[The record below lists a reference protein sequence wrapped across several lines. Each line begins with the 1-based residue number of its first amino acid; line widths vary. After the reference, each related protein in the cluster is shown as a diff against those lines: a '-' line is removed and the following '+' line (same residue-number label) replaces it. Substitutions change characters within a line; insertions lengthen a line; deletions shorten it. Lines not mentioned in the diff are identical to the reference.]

1 MVDLSGKGEMSA
13 DDSLAE
19 QVSTAERAWPEH
31 AVAVVGV
38 GCRLPGGIVNLD
50 GLWQALLR
58 GADLIGEIPSS
69 RFEADRFVDDAV
81 PRPDRSYT
89 RAGGFLDGDITAF
102 DAAYFGISPKEAAT
116 MDPQQRLLLEMAV
129 EALDD
134 AGIDPAVLAGTD
146 TGVFIGISDPGYGTM
161 QALEPGGLGP
171 YSMSGAA
178 LSIAANRLS
187 HFFDLRGPSMSIDT
201 ACSSSLTAVER
212 AWRSLAEGSGR
223 MALAGGVNVLLGP
236 GPFIGFSQAS
246 MLSPTGRCRA
256 FSADADGFVRSEGG
270 GLVVLKRLA
279 DAIADGDR
287 IHGVIV
293 GAATNNDGRT
303 MGLALP
309 NAEAQE
315 ALLRQVYATAGIDPD
330 EIVYVEAH
338 GTGTQ
343 AGDLAECRALGR
355 ALGTR
360 RTRGVL
366 PIGSVKSNLGHLEPA
381 SGMPGLFKALL
392 ILRHRVIP
400 PSLHATTLNPRID
413 FDALGLRVA
422 VEPLP
427 LDEAGERPV
436 AGVNSFGFGGANAHV
451 ALAAPPAPTE
461 TGGEPAPPPAGA
473 LPVVVSARSRSA
485 LREAVERTAGHL
497 TSLEDRDYYDVA
509 YTATRRRAAHRHRA
523 VVLADSAAKAAR
535 ALATLADGFAEP
547 TGRETGASGPG
558 AGDAAVA
565 ESETVEHGRVAF
577 VFSGNGSQWPGMGA
591 DLLSDDTFRSAVEAV
606 DAELSDRLGWSVLKE
621 LSQPAGRSRLSA
633 TEVAQPLLFTVQVG
647 LVEMLKAA
655 GVRPGAVLGHS
666 VGEVAAAYAAGA
678 LSPAQAAQVIAER
691 GMAQSVTRGQGRMAA
706 LGLSETAARQI
717 LADYPGLE
725 VAAVNSERDVTI
737 AGPGESLKSLSEDLS
752 SRDVFFRELDLDYAF
767 HSGAMDPVRRPL
779 AEGLAALEPGPAR
792 IPMVSTV
799 TGGPVRG
806 PELDAAYWWRNVRE
820 PVRFAAAVERVLGDG
835 FDVLL
840 EIGPHPVLRSYLRRV
855 SGTTR
860 VRAAVVATLR
870 RDEPGPP
877 LVRRAVAELVAAG
890 ARIDWDRYFPRPG
903 VVRSLPAYPWQ
914 RERHWVGGPHAWV
927 RTNVDTTIRHPLLGQ
942 RLPVLD
948 PTWQGEIDH
957 VRVPWVADHRTGGAA
972 VMPATGYVE
981 MAVAAARLA
990 IPDAAEAVEVDRID
1004 ISRAMVV
1011 PSPAAGSVYVQ
1022 TSLHAE
1028 TGVITV
1034 ASAER
1039 QAEQPREHFRARV
1052 RPLLRE
1058 VPPPLDVAALRA
1070 RISTRVDVPG
1080 YYARAAEAQMV
1091 WGPEFRVL
1099 TELWMGEREVLGAYS
1114 CPEQG
1119 QGRYQIHP
1127 VVLDSAL
1134 QAGVL
1139 WLVESL
1145 RSGRGYMP
1153 ASIES
1158 VRLWGT
1164 PAARGLVH
1172 VRERSSS
1179 AEEVCWDIV
1188 VADDDG
1194 RVAAEVEGCRLRRM
1208 PGFHITPVTRYETV
1222 LRAAPR
1228 AGTPAEPWPAPGPE
1242 LILSGAAERIDRL
1255 RSAWHELDYPR
1266 YAARLEETFART
1278 LAGALGVLGASAAG
1292 RPIESVESVESVGV
1306 GELIEG
1312 CPGAHHRRM
1321 LRAALPL
1328 LERYGLLERQIGGG
1342 LRLKAVGA
1350 DPAGPRRDV
1359 RRDLREDLNQDSHPD
1374 LHRDLL
1380 ARGAAFV
1387 AQSALSVL
1395 VGRRLPE
1402 LLAGRRAV
1410 SDVLDHGG
1418 GHELLEQFHDIGPV
1432 SMFTDRIARALVEAI
1447 VREWPADRPL
1457 RVLEVGAGTGGT
1469 TAMLLPVLPADRT
1482 RYLVTDLT
1490 ETALTRLRQRFAGFD
1505 FVDHAILDLDADPV
1519 EQGLTAGGFDL
1530 VVAADSLHLARDLSA
1545 ALGCLS
1551 TLLVPGGQLL
1561 IAEQHRVE
1569 TLLPFLGVR
1578 EEFWDFTDEHV
1589 RPHSPLLSR
1598 EGWREVLAEAGYTEI
1613 VQVGDDDECA
1623 AGDFSVMLATAK
1635 AASAAVGK
1643 TLAATERASVTI
1655 EAVPVTAEGSPYVVE
1670 KAPAITEGSLV
1681 AVKSDSSTVEG
1692 SSAAVQE
1699 VSCAVEKTS
1708 ATTERASAREVPIAT
1723 ERASVTAHD
1732 LPDATGTWILAGE
1745 EGVDELTA
1753 ELRALLRAHGG
1764 DVLTTPLSD
1773 DPDHWAGYV
1782 RPTAQTITVAV
1793 ILGGA
1798 DAADPQAAVER
1809 VTHRAA
1815 ALRAIAL
1822 ACEQLP
1828 GHVATAVWLVARPCA
1843 ALPEPHLADVRLHP
1857 EDAAT
1862 WGTTRSLSNEQP
1874 RLTIRRLCLHPT
1886 GDAVRDAGRLAA
1898 ELLSPG
1904 EEDEILLTRRGRFVP
1919 RLLESGE
1926 HARGVPVGSDVAYRL
1941 KVCDPGFSYTLA
1953 WEEMPMPRPEPDEV
1967 VVEVRAIGLNYRDV
1981 MYAVGLLPTEAV
1993 EAVFGGHELGLE
2005 CAGIVTAVGSAVTG
2019 TRPGDRVMAAGPVGF
2034 ASHARA
2040 KAWGV
2045 VPLPEGMTFAE
2056 AATMPLAFCTA
2067 HHSLVHCARL
2077 KAGETILVHG
2087 GAGGVGLVALQYAR
2101 HRGARVIATAGTAAK
2116 RDLLLAMG
2124 ADHVL
2129 DSRSLRFAEQVRE
2142 LTGGRG
2148 VDIVLNSLAGEAINR
2163 GVECLRH
2170 GGRFIELGK
2179 RDIYQ
2184 NGSLL
2189 LRPFSDNI
2197 AFYGVDVGTLMWKA
2211 PELAAESISQA
2222 ASSNGSRRFQLL
2234 PHTVYPAARV
2244 ADAFAMMRHSRHI
2257 GKIVVSFDPRDEPVT
2272 VRPQQTAPRLDPEGA
2287 YLITG
2292 GLGGFGAA
2300 TARRLARRG
2309 ARHLALVGRRGAETP
2324 EAAALLEELE
2334 RAGAE
2339 VRAYA
2344 ADVADRDAMRRILH
2358 DLDADGHPL
2367 RGVVHAAMH
2376 LDDGLLADLDDD
2388 RIRAVLH
2395 PKVAGAFVLDELT
2408 RDRPL
2413 DLFVMY
2419 SSLTT
2424 VGNVGQTSYVAAN
2437 LFLEALARQ
2446 RNRRGLPGL
2455 TVCLGALAETGV
2467 LTRGRQGEA
2476 LAKAGIPPMPPAR
2489 ALDAVEAMLGERAD
2503 VAIVGRCDWGRLR
2516 RVLPSLHR
2524 PWLSPV
2530 LPPGADQQGPDLLP
2544 LLAEMGYERGYAH
2557 LTEQITRLLS
2567 TVLLIPA
2574 DQIAEDRR
2582 LDEYGL
2588 DSLMATELLTSI
2600 RSRFGVEIPPMELM
2614 RSGGTVAGIARSVLL
2629 RVGLR
2634 GERQPAEAGLR
2645 TGEPA

>member
-1 MVDLSGKGEMSA
+1 MSA
-13 DDSLAE
+13 DDPMVE
-19 QVSTAERAWPEH
+19 QAWPEH
-31 AVAVVGV
+31 AAAVVGV

-50 GLWQALLR
+50 GLWQALR
-58 GADLIGEIPSS
+58 QGADLVGQIPPS
-69 RFEADRFVDDAV
+69 RFEADRFVDDTM
-81 PRPDRSYT
+81 PRLNRSYT
-89 RAGGFLDGDITAF
+89 RAGGFLDEDLTAF
-102 DAAYFGISPKEAAT
+102 DAAYFGISPKEAAS

-146 TGVFIGISDPGYGTM
+146 TGVFIGISDPAYGTM
-161 QALEPGGLGP
+161 QALEPGAMGP
-171 YSMSGAA
+171 YSMSGAT

-212 AWRSLAEGSGR
+212 AWRSLAEGSSR
-223 MALAGGVNVLLGP
+223 VALAGGVNLLLSP

-256 FSADADGFVRSEGG
+256 FSADADGFVRAEGG
-270 GLVVLKRLA
+270 GVVVLKRLA

-293 GAATNNDGRT
+293 GAAANNDGHT

-315 ALLRQVYATAGIDPD
+315 ALLRQVYTTAGISPD

-343 AGDLAECRALGR
+343 AGDPAECQALGR
-355 ALGTR
+355 ALGSQ

-392 ILRHRVIP
+392 ILRHRMIP
-400 PSLHATTLNPRID
+400 PSLHAATLNPRID
-413 FDALGLRVA
+413 FDALGLSVT
-422 VEPLP
+422 VEPRP

-451 ALAAPPAPTE
+451 ALAAPPAPRAAGNGPT
-461 TGGEPAPPPAGA
+461 APPAGA

-485 LREAVERTAGHL
+485 LREAVERTAAHL
-497 TSLEDRDYYDVA
+497 TSLDERDFYHVA
-509 YTATRRRAAHRHRA
+509 YTATRRRGGHRHRA
-523 VVLADSAAKAAR
+523 VVLADTAAAAAR
-535 ALATLADGFAEP
+535 GLASLADAPES
-547 TGRETGASGPG
+547 TGPAGESGAGRRLG
-558 AGDAAVA
+558 AGDTAVA

-577 VFSGNGSQWPGMGA
+577 VFSGNGSQWAGMGA
-591 DLLSDDTFRSAVEAV
+591 DLLSDETFRSAVEAV

-621 LSQPAGRSRLSA
+621 LSLPADQSRLSA
-633 TEVAQPLLFTVQVG
+633 TEVAQPLLFAVQVG

-666 VGEVAAAYAAGA
+666 VGEVAAAYTAGA
-678 LSPAQAAQVIAER
+678 LSLAQAAQVISER

-706 LGLSETAARQI
+706 LGLPETAARQI
-717 LADYPGLE
+717 LAGYPQLE
-725 VAAVNSERDVTI
+725 VAAVNSDRDVTI
-737 AGPGESLKSLSEDLS
+737 AGPDGSLKSLGEDLS
-752 SRDVFFRELDLDYAF
+752 SREIFFRELDLDYAF
-767 HSGAMDPVRRPL
+767 HSGAMDPVRQPL
-779 AEGLAALEPGPAR
+779 AEGLAGLRPCPAR
-792 IPMVSTV
+792 IPLVSTV
-799 TGGPVRG
+799 TGDLVRG

-820 PVRFAAAVERVLGDG
+820 RVRFAAAVERVLGDG

-840 EIGPHPVLRSYLRRV
+840 EIGPHPVLRSYLRRI
-855 SGTTR
+855 SGTAR
-860 VRAAVVATLR
+860 VRAAVVTTLR
-870 RDEPGPP
+870 RDEPGPAR
-877 LVRRAVAELVAAG
+877 VRCAVAELVAAG
-890 ARIDWDRYFPRPG
+890 ARLDWDRYFPRPG
-903 VVRSLPAYPWQ
+903 AVRSLPAYPWQ
-914 RERHWVGGPHAWV
+914 RERHWIGGPHTWV
-927 RTNVDTTIRHPLLGQ
+927 QTNIDTTIQHPLLGQ
-942 RLPVLD
+942 RMPVLD
-948 PTWQGEIDH
+948 PTWQGEIDR
-957 VRVPWVADHRTGGAA
+957 VRVPWVADHRAGGAA

-981 MAVAAARLA
+981 MAIAAARLA
-990 IPDAAEAVEVDRID
+990 MPDAAEAVEVDRVD

-1011 PSPAAGSVYVQ
+1011 PSQAAADPVYAQ
-1022 TSLHAE
+1022 TSLCAE
-1028 TGVITV
+1028 TGVVTV
-1034 ASAER
+1034 ASAGR

-1052 RPLLRE
+1052 RPLLRQI
-1058 VPPPLDVAALRA
+1058 PPPLDVAALRA
-1070 RISTRVDVPG
+1070 RIGARVDVPG
-1080 YYARAAEAQMV
+1080 YYARAAEGHMV
-1091 WGPEFRVL
+1091 WGPEFQVL

-1119 QGRYQIHP
+1119 QGRYQMHP

-1153 ASIES
+1153 AAIGS

-1164 PAARGLVH
+1164 PAAQGLVH

-1188 VADDDG
+1188 VADNDG
-1194 RVAAEVEGCRLRRM
+1194 RIAAEVEGCRLRRM
-1208 PGFHITPVTRYETV
+1208 PGVHITPVTRYEMA

-1228 AGTPAEPWPAPGPE
+1228 AGTPAEPWPAPRPGQ
-1242 LILSGAAERIDRL
+1242 ILSGAAEQIDRL

-1266 YAARLEETFART
+1266 YAARLEEVFART
-1278 LAGALGVLGASAAG
+1278 LAGALGELTAERSIG
-1292 RPIESVESVESVGV
+1292 IE
-1306 GELIEG
+1306 ELIEA

-1321 LRAALPL
+1321 LHAALPL
-1328 LERYGLLERQIGGG
+1328 LEQHGLLERPVEGGP
-1342 LRLKAVGA
+1342 RLMLMGA
-1350 DPAGPRRDV
+1350 DP
-1359 RRDLREDLNQDSHPD
+1359 RE

-1380 ARGAAFV
+1380 TRGAAFA
-1387 AQSALSVL
+1387 AQSALSVRA
-1395 VGRRLPE
+1395 GRCLPE
-1402 LLAGRRAV
+1402 LLAGRRAS
-1410 SDVLDHGG
+1410 SDVLGSGG
-1418 GHELLEQFHDIGPV
+1418 GHELMEQFHDVGPV
-1432 SMFTDRIARALVEAI
+1432 NLFTNRIARALVEQI
-1447 VREWPADRPL
+1447 VRRWPADRPL
-1457 RVLEVGAGTGGT
+1457 RVLEAGAGTGGT

-1482 RYLVTDLT
+1482 RYLVTDLD
-1490 ETALTRLRQRFAGFD
+1490 EAALTRLRQRFAGFD
-1505 FVDHAILDLDADPV
+1505 FVDYAVLDLDADPV

-1530 VVAADSLHLARDLSA
+1530 VVAANSLHLARDLPA
-1545 ALGCLS
+1545 VLHHLS

-1561 IAEQHRVE
+1561 IAEPHRVG
-1569 TLLPFLGVR
+1569 TLLPFLGMQ
-1578 EEFWDFTDEHV
+1578 EEFWDFTDQHL
-1589 RPHSPLLSR
+1589 RPRSPLLSR
-1598 EGWREVLAEAGYTEI
+1598 ERWPEVLAEAGYTEV
-1613 VQVGDDDECA
+1613 VQTGDDDELA
-1623 AGDFSVMLATAK
+1623 AGDFSVMLATA
-1635 AASAAVGK
+1635 G
-1643 TLAATERASVTI
+1643 
-1655 EAVPVTAEGSPYVVE
+1655 G
-1670 KAPAITEGSLV
+1670 APA
-1681 AVKSDSSTVEG
+1681 
-1692 SSAAVQE
+1692 
-1699 VSCAVEKTS
+1699 
-1708 ATTERASAREVPIAT
+1708 P
-1723 ERASVTAHD
+1723 AHPV
-1732 LPDATGTWILAGE
+1732 PDAAGTWILAGE
-1745 EGVDELTA
+1745 DGTDALTA
-1753 ELRALLRAHGG
+1753 ELQALLRTRGG
-1764 DVLTTPLSD
+1764 DVLHSPLSD
-1773 DPDHWAGYV
+1773 DPDHWTAHFP
-1782 RPTAQTITVAV
+1782 PTAQTVTIAV

-1798 DAADPQAAVER
+1798 DDTDPKATVEQITR
-1809 VTHRAA
+1809 RAA

-1828 GHVATAVWLVARPCA
+1828 KHVATTVWLVARPCA
-1843 ALPEPHLADVRLHP
+1843 ALPEPRLTDVRLHP

-1862 WGTTRSLSNEQP
+1862 WGTMRSLSNEQP
-1874 RLTIRRLCLHPT
+1874 RLAIRRLCLHPT
-1886 GDAVRDAGRLAA
+1886 GDAAQDAGRLAA
-1898 ELLSPG
+1898 ELLAPG

-1926 HARGVPVGSDVAYRL
+1926 HARSLPVGSGSAYRL
-1941 KVCDPGFSYTLA
+1941 KVCDPGLSYTLA
-1953 WEEMPMPRPEPDEV
+1953 WEEIPMPQPGPEEV

-1981 MYAVGLLPTEAV
+1981 MRAVNLLPTEAV

-2005 CAGIVTAVGSAVTG
+2005 CAGIVTAVGAAVTG
-2019 TRPGDRVMAAGPVGF
+2019 TQPGDRVMAAGPVGF
-2034 ASHARA
+2034 ASHARV
-2040 KAWGV
+2040 KAWAAV
-2045 VPLPEGMTFAE
+2045 TLPEGMTFTE
-2056 AATMPLAFCTA
+2056 AATMPMAFSTA
-2067 HHSLVHCARL
+2067 HHSLGYCARV

-2087 GAGGVGLVALQYAR
+2087 GAGGVGLAALQYAR
-2101 HRGARVIATAGTAAK
+2101 YHGAHVIATAGTAAK

-2129 DSRSLRFAEQVRE
+2129 DSRSLHFAEQVKE
-2142 LTGGRG
+2142 LTGGQG
-2148 VDIVLNSLAGEAINR
+2148 VDIVLNSLAGEAITR

-2184 NGSLL
+2184 NRSLL

-2211 PELAAESISQA
+2211 PELMADSTSQA
-2222 ASSNGSRRFQLL
+2222 APLYRSRRFRPL

-2257 GKIVVSFDPRDEPVT
+2257 GKVVVSFDPRDEPVT
-2272 VRPQQTAPRLDPEGA
+2272 VQPQQMAPRLEPEGT
-2287 YLITG
+2287 YLVTG
-2292 GLGGFGAA
+2292 GLGGFGVA

-2309 ARHLALVGRRGAETP
+2309 ARHLALVGRRGAEAP
-2324 EAAALLEELE
+2324 EAPALLEELE
-2334 RAGAE
+2334 RSGVE

-2358 DLDADGHPL
+2358 DLDAGGHPL

-2376 LDDGLLADLDDD
+2376 LDDGLLADLGDD

-2395 PKVAGAFVLDELT
+2395 PKVAGAMVLDELT

-2424 VGNVGQTSYVAAN
+2424 IGNIGQTSYVAAN

-2446 RNRRGLPGL
+2446 RSRQGLPGL
-2455 TVCLGALAETGV
+2455 TACLGALAETGV

-2489 ALDAVEAMLGERAD
+2489 ALDAVEAMLGEHAD
-2503 VAIVGRCDWGRLR
+2503 VAMVGRCDWGRLR
-2516 RVLPSLHR
+2516 QVLPSLQR
-2524 PWLSPV
+2524 PWLSLV
-2530 LPPGADQQGPDLLP
+2530 LPPGTEQQGPDLLS
-2544 LLAEMGYERGYAH
+2544 LLAEMSYEQEYAYI
-2557 LTEQITRLLS
+2557 TEQITRLLS

-2574 DQIAEDRR
+2574 DQIADDRR

-2588 DSLMATELLTSI
+2588 DSLMATGLLTSI
-2600 RSRFGVEIPPMELM
+2600 RSQFGIDIPPMELM
-2614 RSGGTVAGIARSVLL
+2614 RGGGTVTDIAHSMLIRL
-2629 RVGLR
+2629 GLR
-2634 GERQPAEAGLR
+2634 GEQQPAGASPR
-2645 TGEPA
+2645 TGEPT